1 MRVNWKH
8 LMGKLVEKLE
18 RAEKGAGQAL
28 GFGAAKRESI
38 APVLLL
44 GAVAAGNAA
53 QAKAVTASGIDGALL
68 TGIGNAK
75 QAAVG
80 RSVKAFGETLFGVW
94 TDEGQPEEAGGA
106 DFQVFSSDATPAGAL
121 TGEGR
126 TLVMQVQPELP
137 DSLLRTIDQ
146 LPVDAFLV
154 ALDAPLTVAQLMRLA
169 RVRGATSKRLL
180 VHLGALPAKAD
191 AEQLRDAGAS
201 ALVVDAA
208 GQTAAA
214 FGETL
219 AMLRE
224 LPQKSPRQRDRERSG
239 ATVPQPSFGAARSAP
254 PPPPDDDDDWDDD

>member
-1 MRVNWKH
+1 M
-8 LMGKLVEKLE
+8 
-18 RAEKGAGQAL
+18 
-28 GFGAAKRESI
+28 
-38 APVLLL
+38 
-44 GAVAAGNAA
+44 NA
-53 QAKAVTASGIDGALL
+53 
-68 TGIGNAK
+68 
-75 QAAVG
+75 
-80 RSVKAFGETLFGVW
+80 SVKALGDTLFGVW
-94 TDEGQPEEAGGA
+94 TDEGQAEEPHGA

-126 TLVMQVQPELP
+126 TLVMEVQPELP

-154 ALDAPLTVAQLMRLA
+154 SLDAPLTVAQLMRLA

-201 ALVVDAA
+201 ALIVDAA
-208 GQTAAA
+208 GQTADA
-214 FGETL
+214 FRETL
-219 AMLRE
+219 SMLRE
-224 LPQKSPRQRDRERSG
+224 LPHKSPRQRDRERSG

>member
-1 MRVNWKH
+1 
-8 LMGKLVEKLE
+8 MGKLLEKLE
-18 RAEKGAGQAL
+18 RAEKGAGQPL
-28 GFGAAKRESI
+28 GFGGAAKRESI

-44 GAVAAGNAA
+44 GAAAAGDAA
-53 QAKAVTASGIDGALL
+53 QVGVVTASGIDGALL
-68 TGIGNAK
+68 
-75 QAAVG
+75 AVG
-80 RSVKAFGETLFGVW
+80 SAKKTAVNASVKALGDTLFGVW
-94 TDEGQPEEAGGA
+94 TDEGQAEEPHGA

-126 TLVMQVQPELP
+126 TLVMEVQPELP

-154 ALDAPLTVAQLMRLA
+154 SVDAPLTVAQLMRLA

-201 ALVVDAA
+201 ALIVDAA
-208 GQTAAA
+208 GQSADA
-214 FGETL
+214 FRETL

-224 LPQKSPRQRDRERSG
+224 LPHKSPRQRDRERSG
-239 ATVPQPSFGAARSAP
+239 ATVPQPSFGAARPAP